1 MRRSSCCGRA
11 SASRNIALVS
21 GVSTSLPMSDPPL
34 MPAVLVIE
42 DEPLVRTTL
51 AEVLQEEGFRVIQ
64 ACNLARRR

>member
-1 MRRSSCCGRA
+1 
-11 SASRNIALVS
+11 
-21 GVSTSLPMSDPPL
+21 MSDPPL

-42 DEPLVRTTL
+42 DEPLARTTL